1 MYVCV
6 CVQEQVSEST
16 TKTVLDKLNP
26 DTRYTIRVV
35 PVYAEGDG
43 PSLTDSGKT
52 SESTQRGQGSEVR
65 GPHTHTPPSTPRPPS
80 CLLLP
85 EPLGFARNLQVL
97 DPTTSTLNVRWDP
110 AEGNV
115 REYIVIW
122 VPASGIG
129 EQEVVRLRLTEQVTT
144 HTSPPGQRQRVEAA
158 AARCSEAPVRCIGR
172 E

>member
-1 MYVCV
+1 MCV

-16 TKTVLDKLNP
+16 TKTVLDKLKP

-52 SESTQRGQGSEVR
+52 SESTQRGQGSQVR
-65 GPHTHTPPSTPRPPS
+65 GQHTHTHTLPPTS

-110 AEGNV
+110 ADGNV

-144 HTSPPGQRQRVEAA
+144 HTSPPGESQRVEAA
-158 AARCSEAPVRCIGR
+158 AARCSEAPVRCFWS
-172 E
+172 